1 MQYRSEVDGLRAF
14 AVLPVILFHARVP
27 GLSGGFIGVD
37 VFFVISGFLITSLLA
52 DDLAAGRYSLIRFYE
67 RRARRI
73 LPALFVVL
81 AASIPLAFI
90 LMLPSQLEDFFA
102 SVGAVV
108 LFLSN
113 LFFIS
118 QVGYFSPDAELQPL
132 LHTWSLAVEEQFY
145 LLFPPLLALMW
156 RRGVRFAAAVLV
168 GVALLSL
175 FLSFWG
181 ATENPARN
189 FYFTGS
195 RAWELM
201 VGALAALF
209 ARSRSGAGNDVL
221 AFLGLGLVMGAFLLW
236 PPGLPAPGPWMLLPV
251 AGTAMILVYAQA
263 GTLAARFLSW
273 RGFVALGLVS
283 YSAYLWHQPLFAF
296 ARLANVGEPSPL
308 VMTALII
315 LTFLLAAATW
325 AFVEQPFRRRP
336 LPVWPQR
343 ASLFGRAALIG
354 GTMLAIGIL
363 GKATDGFRSAWMVA
377 WPERAAI
384 LAHVDRAR
392 TEAAAQD
399 DGHCRFNIDA
409 IDDALATRILD
420 CERRH
425 GSGIAVLGDS
435 HAIDLFNIVVA
446 RNDRP
451 FVVGITKLSCRPAT
465 TDRDC
470 PYPSFEAFITRHPA
484 VFQAVLFEMSGA
496 YLLAGDD
503 GLAGVQTAIERLPLD
518 AVAPVLYPVDAEIE
532 LVNAA
537 LIRIGKITPIIWV
550 GPKTEPQVQL
560 DWLVSR
566 GCDAGLGIREGTEA
580 SYATLDHVLEQR
592 SQVPYLSQNRLFDL
606 RFPRDLGGCDGL
618 LWSDGDHLS
627 LIGEQEMARRADVVG
642 TALRLVGAS
651 ALP

>member
-14 AVLPVILFHARVP
+14 AVLPVVLFHARLP
-27 GLSGGFIGVD
+27 GLPGGFIGVD
-37 VFFVISGFLITSLLA
+37 VFFVISGFLITTLLA
-52 DDLAAGRYSLIRFYE
+52 DDLAADRYSLIRFYE

-73 LPALFVVL
+73 LPALFVVM
-81 AASIPLAFI
+81 AASISLAFA
-90 LMLPSQLEDFFA
+90 LMLPPQLEDFFA

-156 RRGVRFAAAVLV
+156 RRGLRFVAAVLIA
-168 GVALLSL
+168 VALLSL
-175 FLSFWG
+175 ALAIWG
-181 ATENPARN
+181 ASENPSRN

-209 ARSRSGAGNDVL
+209 ARSRVGAGNDVL
-221 AFLGLGLVMGAFLLW
+221 AFLGLGLVIGAFVLW
-236 PPGLPAPGPWMLLPV
+236 PPALPAPGIWMLLPV
-251 AGTAMILVYAQA
+251 AGTAMVLVYAQA

-296 ARLANVGEPSPL
+296 ARLANVGEPSPM
-308 VMTALII
+308 VMATLII
-315 LTFLLAAATW
+315 LTFLLAAVTW

-336 LPVWPQR
+336 FPVWPER
-343 ASLFGRAALIG
+343 AKLFGRAALVG
-354 GTMLAIGIL
+354 GVILAIGIL
-363 GKATDGFRSAWMVA
+363 GKTTDGFRSAWIAA

-392 TEAAAQD
+392 TDAAAQD
-399 DGHCRFNIDA
+399 DGQCRFNIEAVDE
-409 IDDALATRILD
+409 ALAARILD
-420 CERRH
+420 CERRY

-451 FVVGITKLSCRPAT
+451 FVVGFTKPSCRPAT

-470 PYPSFEAFITRHPA
+470 PYLSFEAFITRHPT
-484 VFQAVLFEMSGA
+484 VFQVVLFEMSGA

-503 GLAGVQTAIERLPLD
+503 GLPGVQTAIERLPLD
-518 AVAPVLYPVDAEIE
+518 AVAPELYPVEAEID

-537 LIRIGKITPIIWV
+537 LIRFGQITPIIWV

-560 DWLVSR
+560 DWLVNR
-566 GCDAGLGIREGTEA
+566 GCDAGLVLRAGTDVNF
-580 SYATLDHVLEQR
+580 TKLDDVLEQR

-606 RFPRDLGGCDGL
+606 VFPRDLGGCDGL
-618 LWSDGDHLS
+618 MWSDGDHLS
-627 LIGEQEMARRADVVG
+627 LLGEQEMARRADVVDA
-642 TALRLVGAS
+642 ALKLVRLP